1 MIAAGGL
8 SPQLLMSRGTRSS
21 STEASTGT
29 RQNFAGLRLPA
40 NRTDPESCS
49 RQLLDWSGPRD
60 DEFLLAF
67 LSLESLELDRSLL
80 NNVVL
85 KVGIRGSSNAP
96 RPRPTTSKATAAAHR
111 GKRAEMCATEAG
123 ALQPPFFCS
132 HHSAGDASSGREAL
146 AKGVAAGR
154 PGSELRASIANAGP
168 LWCPPLHPQ
177 RNFCS
182 VPTRSSRQH

>member
-49 RQLLDWSGPRD
+49 RQLLDWSGRR

-80 NNVVL
+80 NSVVL
-85 KVGIRGSSNAP
+85 KVGIHTRGSSNAP

-111 GKRAEMCATEAG
+111 GKRSPNAN
-123 ALQPPFFCS
+123 LCS

-154 PGSELRASIANAGP
+154 PIRELRASTANAGNG
-168 LWCPPLHPQ
+168 CPPLHPQ

>member
-80 NNVVL
+80 NSVVL
-85 KVGIRGSSNAP
+85 MAGIRGSSNAP
-96 RPRPTTSKATAAAHR
+96 RPRPTTSKATAAVHR

-123 ALQPPFFCS
+123 ALQPS
-132 HHSAGDASSGREAL
+132 QRGGRLQRTTSRRA

-154 PGSELRASIANAGP
+154 PPCVLCRLVRA
-168 LWCPPLHPQ
+168 LPPSAKLLQRPDALVPQ
-177 RNFCS
+177 
-182 VPTRSSRQH
+182 H

>member
-49 RQLLDWSGPRD
+49 RQLLDWSGRR

-80 NNVVL
+80 NSVVL
-85 KVGIRGSSNAP
+85 MVGIRGCSNAP

-123 ALQPPFFCS
+123 ALLCS
-132 HHSAGDASSGREAL
+132 PREPSQRGGRLQRTTFPRAAE
-146 AKGVAAGR
+146 GVAAGR
-154 PGSELRASIANAGP
+154 PACFCGP
-168 LWCPPLHPQ
+168 LVRALPPSAKLLQRPDALVPQ
-177 RNFCS
+177 
-182 VPTRSSRQH
+182 H